1 VLITYKPLGYVWTRR
16 LRNLVDDLISV
27 SGRAVAVSARCYYP
41 VSDLHNPVHMN
52 QTGGVCSASQ
62 SLKPAVSRRREVR
75 VPSLVLPLLIPH
87 PLQPAVPKHEDPL
100 DTGQSTTAWQTEG
113 VREEC
118 KVGTMQALT
127 STETYSLSVLSIACI
142 SVLVNAWRS
151 DGEPLF
157 ASLAISGVAFA
168 FSYALIPWTG
178 DVFIRK
184 GFSGKDLSKRN
195 PTVL

>member
-1 VLITYKPLGYVWTRR
+1 MV
-16 LRNLVDDLISV
+16 
-27 SGRAVAVSARCYYP
+27 VSARCYHP
-41 VSDLHNPVHMN
+41 GSDLHSPVTHESN
-52 QTGGVCSASQ
+52 RRSALRLTESLQGRGVGVA
-62 SLKPAVSRRREVR
+62 KFK
-75 VPSLVLPLLIPH
+75 VPSLMLPLLIPH

-100 DTGQSTTAWQTEG
+100 DNGQSTTAWQSRA

-118 KVGTMQALT
+118 TVGIMQALT

-178 DVFIRK
+178 DVFIRR

>member
-1 VLITYKPLGYVWTRR
+1 VV
-16 LRNLVDDLISV
+16 
-27 SGRAVAVSARCYYP
+27 VSARCYHP
-41 VSDLHNPVHMN
+41 GSDLHSPVTHESN
-52 QTGGVCSASQ
+52 RRSALRLTESLQGQSVGVA
-62 SLKPAVSRRREVR
+62 KFE
-75 VPSLVLPLLIPH
+75 VPSLMLPLLIPH

-100 DTGQSTTAWQTEG
+100 DTGQSITAWQGEA
-113 VREEC
+113 VYEEC
-118 KVGTMQALT
+118 TVGIMQALT

-168 FSYALIPWTG
+168 FSYALIPWTA
-178 DVFIRK
+178 DVFIRR

-195 PTVL
+195 PTIL